1 MIERREMRIRAKKHR
16 SRVWGLEAF
25 YLEHRRCGELEAEVT
40 PEEEPSWIV
49 MGCSCGAQ
57 LTRRIAPEEFLDR
70 RVLVRFSKFE

>member
-1 MIERREMRIRAKKHR
+1 MIERRKMRIRAKKHR

-49 MGCSCGAQ
+49 MGCSCGAR
-57 LTRRIAPEEFLDR
+57 LARRIEGGEFLDR
-70 RVLVRFSKFE
+70 SSKAALRT